1 MTRITPNGRIK
12 GFLTRPFGVIRVIR
26 GWVLFFAFAPLILAQ
41 QNQNSDEIGVLPVQG
56 KVYMI
61 HLPGDINLTAQV
73 GDQGILLVDSGPANL
88 AEKLLAKLRQQF
100 GNKPIRIIINTH
112 VHADHTGGNAAIQK
126 AEAAVR
132 AARQGG
138 GGGGG
143 SGGGGGGGNNNAAVR
158 IIAHETTLNRMNGA
172 TRGETPAPDDALP
185 TSTFFTEKKELFF
198 NGEPIEIFNQAGGHT
213 DGDLM
218 VFFRG
223 SDVISAGDLFVTNS
237 YPIIDA
243 QRGGNIQGVLDA
255 LNRILDLTIPEF
267 NEQGGTRVIP
277 GHGRLCNESDV
288 DDYRNFMTII
298 RDRILDLAKKEMTL
312 DQVTAR
318 KPTLDFDGV
327 YANPAWTPAMFIEA
341 VYRDVSKT
349 LKRPR

>member
-1 MTRITPNGRIK
+1 MSTQTRMTRMTPNGRIN

-126 AEAAVR
+126 AETSAR
-132 AARQGG
+132 AARQGSG
-138 GGGGG
+138 GGG
-143 SGGGGGGGNNNAAVR
+143 GGGGGGGNNNPVR

-172 TRGETPAPDDALP
+172 TRGETPAPDDL
-185 TSTFFTEKKELFF
+185 FFNETASTEKKEL
-198 NGEPIEIFNQAGGHT
+198 
-213 DGDLM
+213 
-218 VFFRG
+218 
-223 SDVISAGDLFVTNS
+223 
-237 YPIIDA
+237 
-243 QRGGNIQGVLDA
+243 
-255 LNRILDLTIPEF
+255 
-267 NEQGGTRVIP
+267 
-277 GHGRLCNESDV
+277 
-288 DDYRNFMTII
+288 
-298 RDRILDLAKKEMTL
+298 
-312 DQVTAR
+312 
-318 KPTLDFDGV
+318 
-327 YANPAWTPAMFIEA
+327 
-341 VYRDVSKT
+341 
-349 LKRPR
+349 

>member
-1 MTRITPNGRIK
+1 MIRIGLFPNCCRSFARSFSARLAGPESTSRMPWSPTWAVRLMSPGRWIMYTLPCTGSTPISSLFWFCCARMSGANAKKRTQPRMTRITPNGRIK

-138 GGGGG
+138 GG
-143 SGGGGGGGNNNAAVR
+143 
-158 IIAHETTLNRMNGA
+158 
-172 TRGETPAPDDALP
+172 
-185 TSTFFTEKKELFF
+185 
-198 NGEPIEIFNQAGGHT
+198 
-213 DGDLM
+213 
-218 VFFRG
+218 
-223 SDVISAGDLFVTNS
+223 
-237 YPIIDA
+237 
-243 QRGGNIQGVLDA
+243 
-255 LNRILDLTIPEF
+255 
-267 NEQGGTRVIP
+267 
-277 GHGRLCNESDV
+277 
-288 DDYRNFMTII
+288 
-298 RDRILDLAKKEMTL
+298 
-312 DQVTAR
+312 
-318 KPTLDFDGV
+318 
-327 YANPAWTPAMFIEA
+327 
-341 VYRDVSKT
+341 
-349 LKRPR
+349 